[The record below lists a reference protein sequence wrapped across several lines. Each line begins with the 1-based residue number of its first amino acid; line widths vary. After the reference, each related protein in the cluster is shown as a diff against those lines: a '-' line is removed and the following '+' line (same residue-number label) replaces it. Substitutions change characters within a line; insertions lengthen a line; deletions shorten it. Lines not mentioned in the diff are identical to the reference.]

1 MIRQNLIYV
10 YIARWCEEIEHSTGF
25 WKLDPPLPTSSKKRK
40 SACSSTKFLRYIGG
54 KIQRSCIFLFS
65 KSDFDE
71 AGRPLKDTRKH
82 APYTLPTMDDM
93 KANLSRDQWERVVQ
107 IVLKADIPGGCH
119 GITLQTV
126 IDILT
131 FWGAGP
137 NDCILDIGS
146 GMGST
151 AIIAA
156 VSLGARA
163 VGIEYR
169 EDVFSGVLN
178 VISSINGV
186 LNE

>member
-1 MIRQNLIYV
+1 VTTISFCYT
-10 YIARWCEEIEHSTGF
+10 RWCDEIENCNDF

-40 SACSSTKFLRYIGG
+40 SLCSSTKFLRYIGG
-54 KIQRSCIFLFS
+54 RIQRSCIFLFS
-65 KSDFDE
+65 KRDFDE
-71 AGRPLKDTRKH
+71 TGRPLKKIP
-82 APYTLPTMDDM
+82 AEEASCSLPTVEDM
-93 KANLSRDQWERVVQ
+93 KANLSEDQWERVVR

-126 IDILT
+126 VDILV

-156 VSLGARA
+156 ISLGARA
-163 VGIEYR
+163 IGIEYR
-169 EDVFSGVLN
+169 EDVFSSVFN
-178 VISSINGV
+178 VISSIKGV
-186 LNE
+186 LIE